1 MLAFNALRYLNRW
14 WQPRPRFAG
23 VDSPAWV
30 ALRVSPEARS
40 AVAPTHDRTV
50 YAQL

>member
-14 WQPRPRFAG
+14 WRPRFAD
-23 VDSPAWV
+23 VDSPTWV
-30 ALRVSPEARS
+30 GLRVSSEARPP
-40 AVAPTHDRTV
+40 AAPTHDRTV

>member
-1 MLAFNALRYLNRW
+1 MLAFNALRYVNRW
-14 WQPRPRFAG
+14 WQPRPRFAA

-30 ALRVSPEARS
+30 TLRVSPEARP